1 MRQRFLLSIAA
12 AGLAA
17 ASLAACGSGGGSGGS
32 KTVTV
37 AYEDYGG
44 FHAVGDLMRKAIPTF
59 KKEHPGWNVQLD
71 PINAPENDYY
81 TKLDLMNR
89 SASTQPD
96 VLYEDTFLINSDV
109 KAGFLAPLNSYLKTW
124 ADWKYF
130 YPASKT
136 AAQAING
143 DIYGVP
149 MSTDTRGLWYN
160 KQLFQRAGLP
170 VPWNPKNWNDVLAAA
185 RTIKKKLPGVMPIEV
200 YSGTPAGEATTMQGF
215 EMLLY
220 GTGETLYNH
229 ATNKWVP
236 PSAGFTSALNFI
248 KTVYSS
254 GLGPSP
260 QQELNPNV
268 GTEVAE
274 QWLPQGKLA
283 IDLDGNWLPGTWIPG
298 GPAPWAKWSTV
309 MDWTAMPTENG
320 QGSDVTS
327 MSGGWTL
334 SVGADSAH
342 KSMAWD
348 LISIALNTQN
358 ATYYTKASGDLAVRT
373 DVASQPSYTSQ
384 TPGIS
389 FWTSLVKYTNYRP
402 AYPVYPN
409 VSNDIQT
416 ATEEV
421 MTGQQSPS
429 QAAAIYGQA
438 LKQAVG
444 PSAVEGG

>member
-1 MRQRFLLSIAA
+1 MANGPGPRVPCPGLVAWAVKEALMRQRFLLSIAA

-44 FHAVGDLMRKAIPTF
+44 FHAVGDLMRRAIPTF

-170 VPWNPKNWNDVLAAA
+170 VPWNPKNW
-185 RTIKKKLPGVMPIEV
+185 
-200 YSGTPAGEATTMQGF
+200 
-215 EMLLY
+215 
-220 GTGETLYNH
+220 
-229 ATNKWVP
+229 
-236 PSAGFTSALNFI
+236 
-248 KTVYSS
+248 
-254 GLGPSP
+254 
-260 QQELNPNV
+260 
-268 GTEVAE
+268 
-274 QWLPQGKLA
+274 
-283 IDLDGNWLPGTWIPG
+283 
-298 GPAPWAKWSTV
+298 
-309 MDWTAMPTENG
+309 
-320 QGSDVTS
+320 
-327 MSGGWTL
+327 
-334 SVGADSAH
+334 
-342 KSMAWD
+342 
-348 LISIALNTQN
+348 
-358 ATYYTKASGDLAVRT
+358 
-373 DVASQPSYTSQ
+373 
-384 TPGIS
+384 
-389 FWTSLVKYTNYRP
+389 
-402 AYPVYPN
+402 
-409 VSNDIQT
+409 
-416 ATEEV
+416 
-421 MTGQQSPS
+421 
-429 QAAAIYGQA
+429 
-438 LKQAVG
+438 
-444 PSAVEGG
+444 